1 MQEKLRQ
8 ITDEIL
14 FSKELSELYKTCN
27 ELYDLFAEVIQIESL
42 AEIKTETILPN
53 GKAISPDDA
62 ARCVIDFARTTQ
74 FLRGIYQAI
83 LHLQKNF
90 PDEEIEIL
98 YAGCGP
104 FATLAIP
111 LCTKFSSETLKFT
124 LIDIHQISLDS
135 AQKLFQKFSL
145 ENFVKEFIKTDA
157 CTFQT
162 NKKFHLIISET
173 MQKSLEKE
181 PQVAITLN
189 LAPQLHEKGI
199 FIPQKISVDVC
210 VTDLNKEFTSERK
223 HDKLAT
229 ILELTKDTKKFQK
242 VIVKIPDN
250 NLDVILATSIKI
262 FESFSLDVYD
272 SGLTYPTILFD
283 LKSRFGETQVEFEY
297 KLGEHPQFIY
307 EKI

>member
-1 MQEKLRQ
+1 MNEKLRQ

-14 FSKELSELYKTCN
+14 FNSNSKEIEKNCN
-27 ELYDLFAEVIQIESL
+27 KLYDLFAEVVEIESL
-42 AEIKTETILPN
+42 AEIKTETILPQ

-62 ARCVIDFARTTQ
+62 ARCVIDYNRTTK
-74 FLRGIYQAI
+74 FLRGIYHAI
-83 LHLQKNF
+83 LQLQKNF

-111 LCTKFSSETLKFT
+111 LCTQFSSENLKFT

-135 AQKLFQKFSL
+135 AQKLFQKCGL
-145 ENFVKEFIKTDA
+145 ENFVKEFIKTNA
-157 CTFQT
+157 CTFQP
-162 NKKFHLIISET
+162 NEKFHLIISET

-189 LAPQLHEKGI
+189 LLLHLHEKGI
-199 FIPQKISVDVC
+199 FIPQKISVNVC
-210 VTDLNKEFTSERK
+210 LADLNKEFTSERK
-223 HDKLAT
+223 HTKLAT
-229 ILELTKDTKKFQK
+229 ILELTKDTKKLPK
-242 VIVKIPDN
+242 VLVKIPDN
-250 NLDVILATSIKI
+250 NLDVMFVTRIKV
-262 FESFSLDVYD
+262 FESFELDVYN

-283 LKSRFGETQVEFEY
+283 LKARYGETKVEFEY
-297 KLGEHPQFIY
+297 KLGENPQFIY

>member
-1 MQEKLRQ
+1 MHQKLRQ

-14 FSKELSELYKTCN
+14 FNTKQEEIEKYCH
-27 ELYDLFAEVIQIESL
+27 ELYDLFAKVVQIENL
-42 AEIKTETILPN
+42 AEIKTETILAN

-62 ARCVIDFARTTQ
+62 ARCVVDYNRTKQ

-83 LHLQKNF
+83 LQLQKIF
-90 PDEEIEIL
+90 PDEKIEIL

-111 LCTKFSSETLKFT
+111 LCTKFSSEKLKFT
-124 LIDIHQISLDS
+124 LLDIHQVSLDS
-135 AQKLFQKFSL
+135 AQKLFQKFGL
-145 ENFVKEFIKTDA
+145 ENFVREFIKTDA

-162 NKKFHLIISET
+162 NKKFQLIISET

-189 LAPQLHEKGI
+189 LAPNLHEKGI

-210 VTDLNKEFTSERK
+210 LADLEKEFTSERK
-223 HDKLAT
+223 HTKLGT
-229 ILELTKDTKKFQK
+229 ILELTKDTKKLPK
-242 VIVKIPDN
+242 VVVKIPDN
-250 NLDVILATSIKI
+250 NLDVILVTRIKV
-262 FESFSLDVYD
+262 FESFELDVYD

-283 LKSRFGETQVEFEY
+283 LKARFGETKVEFSY
-297 KLGEHPQFIY
+297 KLGEKPQFIY
-307 EKI
+307 EKV